1 MKTIQIQLDKID
13 KAQIFVGKVHKYL
26 NCTLHDN
33 KNGKDEYG
41 NDGFITQSIS
51 KEKREAGERGPIIGN
66 WKEVAFNKPQLR
78 IKPNGSKLNPTI
90 EADDDSIPF

>member
-13 KAQIFVGKVHKYL
+13 KTQIFVGKVHKYL

-51 KEKREAGERGPIIGN
+51 KEKREAGERGAIIGN
-66 WKEVAFNKPQLR
+66 WKEVVFSAPKAQQELKPTAQ
-78 IKPNGSKLNPTI
+78 
-90 EADDDSIPF
+90 ADDDSIPF

>member
-13 KAQIFVGKVHKYL
+13 KTQIFVGKVHKYL

-33 KNGKDEYG
+33 KDGKDQYG

-51 KEKREAGERGPIIGN
+51 KEKREAGERGAIIGN
-66 WKEVAFNKPQLR
+66 WKEVVSNKPKSEGANVN
-78 IKPNGSKLNPTI
+78 INPTV
-90 EADDDSIPF
+90 ADDDLPL

>member
-26 NCTLHDN
+26 NATLHDN

-41 NDGFITQSIS
+41 NDGFVTQSIS

-66 WKEVAFNKPQLR
+66 WKEVVFGASKAQPELKPTAQ
-78 IKPNGSKLNPTI
+78 
-90 EADDDSIPF
+90 ADDDSIPF

>member
-1 MKTIQIQLDKID
+1 MKNIQIQLDKID
-13 KAQIFVGKVHKYL
+13 KTQIFVGKVHKYL

-41 NDGFITQSIS
+41 NDGFLTQSIS

-66 WKEVAFNKPQLR
+66 WKEVVFGAPKAQQELKPTAQ
-78 IKPNGSKLNPTI
+78 
-90 EADDDSIPF
+90 ADDDSIPF